1 MMPEKQ
7 TEATTKPT
15 AKYRSQFRIYVDVM
29 SVIQRESNQAKPT
42 RILYGA
48 NLSHDRLVK
57 YLEELKALGVIQ
69 EIAGGN
75 GEKVYSLTQKGIEF
89 MNNFRRVESF
99 ASAFGFK
106 I

>member
-1 MMPEKQ
+1 MIPRADGQ
-7 TEATTKPT
+7 LAKPA
-15 AKYRSQFRIYVDVM
+15 AKYRSQFRIYVDIM
-29 SVIQRESNQAKPT
+29 YVIQRENNEAKPT

-57 YLEELKALGVIQ
+57 YLDELKALGVIQ
-69 EIAGGN
+69 ESGMD
-75 GEKVYSLTQKGIEF
+75 EKTYSLTQKGIEF
-89 MNNFRRVESF
+89 LNNFRKIESF

>member
-1 MMPEKQ
+1 MPEKRP
-7 TEATTKPT
+7 ETKAT
-15 AKYRSQFRIYVDVM
+15 AKYRSQFRIYVDIM
-29 SVIQRESNQAKPT
+29 SVIQRESNEAKPT

-57 YLEELKALGVIQ
+57 YLDELKALGVIQ
-69 EIAGGN
+69 ESGT
-75 GEKVYSLTQKGIEF
+75 EDKVYGLTQKGIEF

-99 ASAFGFK
+99 ASAFGFT

>member
-1 MMPEKQ
+1 MIPTKQ
-7 TEATTKPT
+7 AETAKPT
-15 AKYRSQFRIYVDVM
+15 TKYRSQFRIYVDIM
-29 SVIQRESNQAKPT
+29 SVIQRENNQAKPT

-48 NLSHDRLVK
+48 NLSHDRLIK
-57 YLEELKALGVIQ
+57 YLEELKTLEVIQ
-69 EIAGGN
+69 ESGTDDKI
-75 GEKVYSLTQKGIEF
+75 YSLTQKGIEF

>member
-1 MMPEKQ
+1 M
-7 TEATTKPT
+7 
-15 AKYRSQFRIYVDVM
+15 R
-29 SVIQRESNQAKPT
+29 VIQRESNEAKPT

-57 YLEELKALGVIQ
+57 YLDELKNLGVIQ
-69 EIAGGN
+69 ESGN
-75 GEKVYSLTQKGIEF
+75 EDKVYSLTQKGNEF
-89 MNNFRRVESF
+89 LNNFRRVESF

>member
-1 MMPEKQ
+1 MIPGKQ
-7 TEATTKPT
+7 VEQTKAT

-29 SVIQRESNQAKPT
+29 QVIQREGNQAKPT

-57 YLEELKALGVIQ
+57 YLDELKGLGVIQ
-69 EIAGGN
+69 ESGTD
-75 GEKVYSLTQKGIEF
+75 EKVYGLTQKGIEF

>member
-1 MMPEKQ
+1 MISS
-7 TEATTKPT
+7 EARSVPRP
-15 AKYRSQFRIYVDVM
+15 AKYRSQLRIYLDIM
-29 SVIQRESNQAKPT
+29 HVIQRESNEAKPT

-57 YLEELKALGVIQ
+57 YLEELKTLGVIQ
-69 EIAGGN
+69 EN
-75 GEKVYSLTQKGIEF
+75 GTDDRVYSLTQKGIEF
-89 MNNFRRVESF
+89 LNNFRKVESF

>member
-1 MMPEKQ
+1 MISSEVP
-7 TEATTKPT
+7 ATRPA
-15 AKYRSQFRIYVDVM
+15 AKYRSQLRIYVDIM
-29 SVIQRESNQAKPT
+29 RVIQREGNEAKPT

-57 YLEELKALGVIQ
+57 YLDELKTLDVIQ
-69 EIAGGN
+69 ETGTD
-75 GEKVYSLTQKGIEF
+75 EKVYSLTQKGIEF

>member
-1 MMPEKQ
+1 MISS
-7 TEATTKPT
+7 EAGPLAKPAT
-15 AKYRSQFRIYVDVM
+15 KYRSQLRIYLDIM
-29 SVIQRESNQAKPT
+29 HVIQRESNEAKPT

-57 YLEELKALGVIQ
+57 YLEELKTLGVIQ
-69 EIAGGN
+69 ESGTDD
-75 GEKVYSLTQKGIEF
+75 KVYSLTQKGIEF
-89 MNNFRRVESF
+89 VNNFRKVESF

>member
-1 MMPEKQ
+1 MMPQKQ
-7 TEATTKPT
+7 TEPKPT
-15 AKYRSQFRIYVDVM
+15 AKYRSQLRIYVDIM
-29 SVIQRESNQAKPT
+29 SVIQRESNEAKPT

-57 YLEELKALGVIQ
+57 YLEELKTLGVIQ
-69 EIAGGN
+69 ETGSVD
-75 GEKVYSLTQKGIEF
+75 KVYSLTQKGIEF

-99 ASAFGFK
+99 ASAFGFR

>member
-1 MMPEKQ
+1 MIPEKQ
-7 TEATTKPT
+7 VEQTKATT
-15 AKYRSQFRIYVDVM
+15 KYRSQFRIYVDVM
-29 SVIQRESNQAKPT
+29 QVIQREGNQAKPT

-57 YLEELKALGVIQ
+57 YLDELKTLGVIQ
-69 EIAGGN
+69 ESGTDD
-75 GEKVYSLTQKGIEF
+75 KVYSLTQKGIEF